1 MSRELTA
8 PSERLTAAAQ
18 LAAAVVFEEEKIGKL
33 KAIDVGCD
41 HAKLSIY
48 LVQSGICSDVLA
60 CDVNDGPVLK
70 AKHNLSVRKFRKEP
84 LEKYITVIKNDATA
98 RT

>member
-60 CDVNDGPVLK
+60 CDVNDGP
-70 AKHNLSVRKFRKEP
+70 F
-84 LEKYITVIKNDATA
+84 
-98 RT
+98 